1 MFFAKRPSRQ
11 AIDRFIKDS
20 QGLPLSY
27 EQVGLAQ
34 GAPVGYDIDETLVT
48 IGRGDAAFERAKAA
62 LAAWKHYE
70 FNWVEVSPPGASID
84 PGSVVAVLV
93 RHLGFWSLNGCR
105 VLYGVGDRT
114 VGPNFGFAY
123 GTLTDHAED
132 GFAYGTLVNHVEQ
145 GEEIFEVSLRPETH
159 EVIYRI
165 RAASRPRAVLARLG
179 YPIARL
185 LQARFRRDSGEAM
198 QRAVDEGV
206 P

>member
-27 EQVGLAQ
+27 REVGLAQ
-34 GAPVGYDIDETLVT
+34 GSPVGYDIDETLVT
-48 IGRGDAAFERAKAA
+48 IGHGEAAFERAKAA
-62 LAAWKHYE
+62 LAAWRHYE

-105 VLYGVGDRT
+105 VVYAVGDRT
-114 VGPNFGFAY
+114 PGPNFGFAY
-123 GTLTDHAED
+123 GTLINHAED
-132 GFAYGTLVNHVEQ
+132 

-165 RAASRPRAVLARLG
+165 RAASRPRAALARVG
-179 YPIARL
+179 YPIARV
-185 LQARFRRDSGEAM
+185 LQARFRNDSAQAMRKAVGES
-198 QRAVDEGV
+198 GV
-206 P
+206 